1 MAFHCVALVCELG
14 MIGNNIAT
22 VAVIQ
27 EGDGGSSEGR
37 SRQAQM
43 IYIAGSIM
51 LTVLVCIAN
60 VIGIRS
66 IMQAMLKAVRR
77 LSHHTRSTGFRSSGA
92 LKKSA
97 DAVSRAPDG
106 ACKAMDAAQLESW
119 QNSGGAAPQP
129 EGCTAAEGG
138 GCALPQRA
146 AGVTSAALGTWMVV
160 AGYSDLLKSEQDT
173 RPMWLRTWNWTCVQK
188 FQRQMSLALVPGRH
202 SAGELGSGRMFRE
215 QGGRLIMSQ
224 FCPGPSESRTGIEC
238 GDDERY
244 MGCLC
249 QCTTRW
255 YMGVCRCP
263 GLAPR

>member
-77 LSHHTRSTGFRSSGA
+77 LSHHTRSTGVRSSGA

-106 ACKAMDAAQLESW
+106 ACKAMDAAHLESW

-138 GCALPQRA
+138 GRDVCGFGDVDGCGRLQRFAQVRAGHEANVVENLELDVCTEIPASNVAGAGPGTAQCGGVGIGQDVQRA
-146 AGVTSAALGTWMVV
+146 GRPADNESVLSGAL
-160 AGYSDLLKSEQDT
+160 
-173 RPMWLRTWNWTCVQK
+173 
-188 FQRQMSLALVPGRH
+188 
-202 SAGELGSGRMFRE
+202 
-215 QGGRLIMSQ
+215 
-224 FCPGPSESRTGIEC
+224 
-238 GDDERY
+238 
-244 MGCLC
+244 
-249 QCTTRW
+249 
-255 YMGVCRCP
+255 
-263 GLAPR
+263 